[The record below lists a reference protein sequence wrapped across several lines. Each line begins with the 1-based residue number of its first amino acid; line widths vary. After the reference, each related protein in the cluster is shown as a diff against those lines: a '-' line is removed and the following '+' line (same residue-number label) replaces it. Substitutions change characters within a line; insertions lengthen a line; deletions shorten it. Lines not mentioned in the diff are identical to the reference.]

1 MKRGSLIVLG
11 LVTFVLTLAFQAPAA
26 RLHGWVATS
35 LAASGIQLQGVEGT
49 LSEGRATEIGLQGN
63 PLVRDIGWTMRR
75 LHLLLGRAS
84 FALSGGRDGQL
95 VDGTASLLPS
105 GTLTLSDFKL
115 VTPLKEG
122 LAAAGYPFMPVEG
135 QLGLDL
141 LTLKLRQ
148 RWPQKAQGT
157 LTLRGL
163 GWKLGREPVLL
174 GDYEAALDN
183 ETAGV
188 KADIRSLSGALE
200 VSGQARLGDDRSYE
214 MDLLM
219 RPKPNAPPMVGN
231 LVRNLGQPDTQG
243 WYHLRR
249 QGRLDATAPMATTQP
264 TL

>member
-1 MKRGSLIVLG
+1 MKRGTLVLLG
-11 LVTFVLTLAFQAPAA
+11 LIAFVLTLAFQAPAA
-26 RLHGWVATS
+26 RLHAWVANS
-35 LAASGIQLQGVEGT
+35 LAAAGVQLQGVEGT
-49 LSEGRATEIGLQGN
+49 LSEGRATEVDLRGN
-63 PLVRDIGWTMRR
+63 PLVRDVGWTLRR

-95 VDGTASLLPS
+95 VDGTVSVLPS
-105 GTLTLSDFKL
+105 GTLSLSDFKL
-115 VTPLKEG
+115 VTPLKDG

-141 LTLKLRQ
+141 RTFKLRK
-148 RWPQKAQGT
+148 RWPEKAQGT

-163 GWKLGREPVLL
+163 GWKLGREPVML
-174 GDYEAALDN
+174 GDYEATLDD

-188 KADIRSLSGALE
+188 KADVRSLSGTLE

-214 MDLLM
+214 MDLQM
-219 RPKPNAPPMVGN
+219 RPRPNAPPMVGN

-249 QGRLDATAPMATTQP
+249 QGRLDATAPAAAQP
-264 TL
+264 AS